1 MVRDE
6 ELGGMVRDE
15 GLRWEE
21 WYGGLDGIVREGER
35 KGSEI
40 GRKNEKGNR
49 AGRKTDGR
57 KRKGRWK
64 EK

>member
-6 ELGGMVRDE
+6 RLHR
-15 GLRWEE
+15 EE

-57 KRKGRWK
+57 KGKGR
-64 EK
+64 

>member
-6 ELGGMVRDE
+6 RLHR
-15 GLRWEE
+15 EE

-40 GRKNEKGNR
+40 GGKNEKGNR